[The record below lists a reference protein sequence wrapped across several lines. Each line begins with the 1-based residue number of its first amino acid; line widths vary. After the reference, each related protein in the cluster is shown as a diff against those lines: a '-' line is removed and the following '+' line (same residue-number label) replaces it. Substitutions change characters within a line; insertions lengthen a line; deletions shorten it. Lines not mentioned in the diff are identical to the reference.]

1 MRVAPLAA
9 VLLLS
14 VSPVFS
20 SLVLAQSTDEDRA
33 VELAHEGREYFNQGR
48 FQEALTAFEQAESLA
63 SSPVL
68 GLYIARSHRNLGHLV
83 AARDQYQKVI
93 ETEVLPTA
101 PEPFRAAKD
110 DAKKELDVLIPRI
123 PRVTFELV
131 PEAPGAT
138 LTVDGTTIE
147 GPGARDLDP
156 GAHEVTV
163 REDDAVR
170 ARKRFVLQEGDKGA
184 HVRLE
189 LTASGDGEAP
199 PAELTQGSLIPGI
212 VVLGAGGAG
221 LLIGAITGGL
231 AVAAE
236 GDLEQACPGLVCPPE
251 KQDDLDSANTLALTS
266 TVSFIVGGAI
276 AATGVVL
283 LVLRPGGGDAP
294 QAPPVSLRV
303 GPTWVGVTGTF

>member
-110 DAKKELDVLIPRI
+110 DAKK
-123 PRVTFELV
+123 
-131 PEAPGAT
+131 
-138 LTVDGTTIE
+138 DGKVE
-147 GPGARDLDP
+147 KAADK
-156 GAHEVTV
+156 
-163 REDDAVR
+163 DAKP
-170 ARKRFVLQEGDKGA
+170 AKAEKG
-184 HVRLE
+184 
-189 LTASGDGEAP
+189 
-199 PAELTQGSLIPGI
+199 
-212 VVLGAGGAG
+212 
-221 LLIGAITGGL
+221 
-231 AVAAE
+231 
-236 GDLEQACPGLVCPPE
+236 
-251 KQDDLDSANTLALTS
+251 
-266 TVSFIVGGAI
+266 
-276 AATGVVL
+276 
-283 LVLRPGGGDAP
+283 
-294 QAPPVSLRV
+294 
-303 GPTWVGVTGTF
+303 